1 MKPVMKIAVDISATG
16 RASAEEGEI
25 YIDEDGHVN
34 IVVAA
39 THIAGLKQEDLV
51 LCCLASDAA
60 WIRGE
65 ADPKHLAGMTRLAPG
80 DSVTI
85 TLE

>member
-1 MKPVMKIAVDISATG
+1 MKPVMKIVVDMSATG

-25 YIDEDGHVN
+25 YIDKDGDVN

-51 LCCLASDAA
+51 LCCLKGDAA
-60 WIRGE
+60 WIRAE
-65 ADPKHLAGMTRLAPG
+65 ADPKHLAGMTRLTTG